1 MVQETLT
8 NREYRWTSMSYDELS
23 KVVNDAYRENSD
35 IRIRTLAN
43 ELGIPFDV
51 VWECLGFRDWF
62 DFVET
67 GED

>member
-8 NREYRWTSMSYDELS
+8 NREYRWTGVSYDEIC
-23 KVVNDAYRENSD
+23 KVVNDAYWENSD

-43 ELGIPFDV
+43 ELGIPFNI

-62 DFVET
+62 EFYDT
-67 GED
+67 EDS